1 MKNTLH
7 FFFALLVC
15 CATCLAQENDGALAE
30 QVPAEKPVESIASLK
45 LPKTF
50 PVGYP
55 IRFGVM
61 EFTSSVEML
70 VKDGTTLGKLV
81 SNAQGNS
88 LAIPTGAS
96 YLNVELGRRN
106 PQYYNVFAGK
116 NTIGMGYPELQQ
128 AVAKGLVTHVIQCVI
143 SDANYKETS
152 GEFYGV
158 SVSETVYNLD
168 LNVTVFDLTR
178 NCTVLTGTYNAE
190 RTERK
195 PFNRDHYEGDIFQV
209 LLKIACQ
216 KAADGIV
223 AAASAQKDGSA
234 PKIQPAE

>member
-1 MKNTLH
+1 MKKTLQ
-7 FFFALLVC
+7 FLSIAFLL
-15 CATCLAQENDGALAE
+15 CAVLAGVVQAQEAA
-30 QVPAEKPVESIASLK
+30 QVEKSAKPVESLATLK
-45 LPKTF
+45 LPETF
-50 PVGYP
+50 PAGYP

-61 EFTSSVEML
+61 EFTSSVEL
-70 VKDGTTLGKLV
+70 LAKDGTTLGKLV
-81 SNAQGNS
+81 ATPQGRS

-106 PQYYNVFAGK
+106 PQYYAVFAGK
-116 NTIGMGYPELQQ
+116 NTIGMAYPELQQ
-128 AVAKGLVTHVIQCVI
+128 AVSKGLVTHVVQCVI

-152 GEFYGV
+152 GEYYGV

-168 LNVTVFDLTR
+168 LNVTVFDLAR
-178 NCTVLTGTYNAE
+178 NRVVLTGTYNAE

-234 PKIQPAE
+234 PKIQPVE